1 MLWKS
6 FSLIKVWPRRES
18 WFIKSVDIMENCH
31 CHQGGEGETRGIL
44 RTKWSRRWDL
54 HFSWLQLAEKPQPHS
69 LANASEERHFSSY
82 QFIST
87 ISRLFYCPHA
97 LWQLTTNLDQNFDF
111 MTVDE
116 GGQCGLG
123 GNGWSILICWLAN
136 GPSLSSIQPGIPG
149 ISQLLKGT
157 QLAVGLRAIRLIVNQ
172 APYLDRCWFCQNN
185 CPRGNWV
192 VYISEVGQTLF
203 HPLPL
208 PPFWPLFCLNLPD
221 KLLAKI

>member
-1 MLWKS
+1 MIPALGSS
-6 FSLIKVWPRRES
+6 FLVTAIS
-18 WFIKSVDIMENCH
+18 WEASA
-31 CHQGGEGETRGIL
+31 TL
-44 RTKWSRRWDL
+44 
-54 HFSWLQLAEKPQPHS
+54 SWLMLQKKDIFLHI
-69 LANASEERHFSSY
+69 SS
-82 QFIST
+82 F
-87 ISRLFYCPHA
+87 RLFQDCFIVHMLYDN
-97 LWQLTTNLDQNFDF
+97 WQQIQIKLLQSHFDF

-136 GPSLSSIQPGIPG
+136 GPTLSSIQPGIPG
-149 ISQLLKGT
+149 ISQLLKGA